1 MKAIKKFVVA
11 KMAVK
16 KKGKL
21 CSLIFMHY
29 WRFSIVIKLPKIVI
43 EHQNQHKITDIP
55 YCSIHIHCPMSC
67 VLFLA
72 IMYERALLLGFFGGH
87 SRLKLSKHSQ
97 LWCHLIRQ
105 VYLFVCVCV
114 DRLNFS
120 CNIDRRRNLRK
131 QRK

>member
-1 MKAIKKFVVA
+1 MSVR
-11 KMAVK
+11 
-16 KKGKL
+16 KKGKFS
-21 CSLIFMHY
+21 SLIFMHY
-29 WRFSIVIKLPKIVI
+29 WRFSIVIKLPKIVK

-55 YCSIHIHCPMSC
+55 YCSIHIHCPMSS

-97 LWCHLIRQ
+97 LWYHLIRQVYRLWCHLIRQ